1 MEKELMQVVGAENV
15 KCREKMAKHTTFRIG
30 GEVTYFV
37 TPANV
42 RQLLCV
48 IKLCK
53 DKDIPCEII
62 GNGSNL
68 LVTDEPVEG
77 AIISLYRRGREK
89 PNEACDGRSEKTGGE
104 ERNPN
109 TQNSDIQNSDT
120 QNPNIQNADTDT
132 HKIRIELEDMDLM
145 DIRFGEEAE
154 IAYQGQILAECKEV
168 REKDEETCRGGYV
181 VAGAG
186 VMLAKLASFAGEHA
200 LGGLAF
206 ASGIPGTLGGAVAMN
221 AGAYGGEIKDTIVG
235 AVVMKDNGDVAYLEK
250 QELGLSYRNSTVLEN
265 NYTVLAAL
273 FYLEQGSRKEILA
286 DMKKYNASRREKQP
300 LEYASAGST
309 FKRPQGYFAGKL
321 IQDAGLKGYRIGD
334 IMVSEK
340 HSGFVV
346 NVGNGTAKEV
356 LQVVTHVQ
364 EEVRRQFGVELEMEV
379 KTIGL

>member
-1 MEKELMQVVGAENV
+1 MEKELMHIVGTENV

-48 IKLCK
+48 INLCK
-53 DKDIPCEII
+53 DNGIPCEII

-77 AIISLYRRGREK
+77 AVISLCRRGADK
-89 PNEACDGRSEKTGGE
+89 TDMACDDEYGKTDVEEK
-104 ERNPN
+104 
-109 TQNSDIQNSDT
+109 
-120 QNPNIQNADTDT
+120 NAAA
-132 HKIRIELEDMDLM
+132 HKIEIELEDMDLM
-145 DIRFGEEAE
+145 DIRFGEEEAE
-154 IAYQGQILAECKEV
+154 IVYQGKTLAACKKAQ
-168 REKDEETCRGGYV
+168 EKETETSRGGYV
-181 VAGAG
+181 AAGAG
-186 VMLAKLASFAGEHA
+186 IMLAKLASFAGEHS
-200 LGGLAF
+200 LSGIAF

-235 AVVMKDNGDVAYLEK
+235 AVVVKDNGEVVYLEK
-250 QELGLSYRNSTVLEN
+250 QELKLAYRSSVILEN
-265 NYTVLAAL
+265 NYTVLAAV
-273 FYLEQGSRKEILA
+273 FYLEQGSREEILA
-286 DMKKYNASRREKQP
+286 EMKKYNASRREKQP

-309 FKRPQGYFAGKL
+309 FKRPEGYFAGKL
-321 IQDAGLKGYRIGD
+321 IQDAGLKGYRVGD